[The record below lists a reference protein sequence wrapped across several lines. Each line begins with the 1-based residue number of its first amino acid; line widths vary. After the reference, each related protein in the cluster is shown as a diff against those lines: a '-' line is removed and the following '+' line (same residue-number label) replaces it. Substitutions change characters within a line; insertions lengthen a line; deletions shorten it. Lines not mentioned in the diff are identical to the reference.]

1 MAIRFR
7 RRPKVDGVINEQSGL
22 GTPRE
27 GMSFA
32 VRAILSAP
40 RNPGKIHS
48 TKDLQELEVA
58 AQEIDDAKPDIVAIA
73 GGDGTLHTTLT
84 EIMKRHEQNPDK
96 QMPKI
101 LLIPTGTMN
110 LVATALKIARLSRSP
125 KEFARTVR
133 RKLDSNAPF
142 DIAHAH
148 PMRITRYASLDEEPT
163 VEYGFMYGSAMVVN
177 FMQLYYSADVKK
189 QGAWQAIKVVLRL
202 LLAELLVSMKV
213 RKRRFNV
220 MEPVGARVVF
230 SDLDEAES
238 VCRYHNHNVMMVASV
253 DQVGF
258 GCKAMPD
265 AMSQPE
271 CFMFRSSQ
279 LSFWGFIASLGQLWA
294 GLPLLKTVDRTV
306 PKLIIDYDKP
316 TPSQIDGEM
325 KPPSVRDV
333 IEIGPVLEFITG

>member
-1 MAIRFR
+1 MVRFR

-48 TKDLQELEVA
+48 TKDLQELVVA
-58 AQEIDDAKPDIVAIA
+58 AQQIDDAKPDIVAIA

-84 EIMKRHEQNPDK
+84 EIMKKHEVNPDK

-110 LVATALKIARLSRSP
+110 TVATALKIARLSRSP
-125 KEFARTVR
+125 KEFARIVR

-148 PMRITRYASLDEEPT
+148 PMRITRYESLDEEPT
-163 VEYGFMYGSAMVVN
+163 VEYGFLYGSAMVVN
-177 FMQLYYSADVKK
+177 FMKLYYGVDVKK
-189 QGAWQAIKVVLRL
+189 QGAWHAVKVVFRL
-202 LLAELLVSMKV
+202 LLIELLASMKI
-213 RKRRFNV
+213 RKKRFDV
-220 MEPVGARVVF
+220 VEPVGAKVTF
-230 SDLDEAES
+230 TDINDKES
-238 VCRYHNHNVMMVASV
+238 VCKYRNHIAILIASV

-258 GCKAMPD
+258 GCRAMPD
-265 AMSQPE
+265 AMSRPE
-271 CFMFRSSQ
+271 CFMFRSTQ
-279 LSFWGFIASLGQLWA
+279 LSFWGLIASLGQLWA
-294 GLPLLKTVDRTV
+294 GLPLLKTVDKTV
-306 PKLIIDYDKP
+306 PRLIIEYDEP
-316 TPSQIDGEM
+316 TQTLIDGEM
-325 KPPSVRDV
+325 KPPSVRDE
-333 IEIGPVLEFITG
+333 IEIGPLLEFIIG